1 MMGHWIAEFACLHK
15 AHRSQGRA
23 YLSQPV
29 FHHPPTPLAFY
40 QRDAI
45 SVARDLLGMILVR
58 RDRCG
63 VAAGRIVETEAYL
76 HEGDTASHS
85 HRGRTPRNASMFGP
99 AGRSYVYTI
108 HARFCFNV
116 VTDCRRIASAVLIR
130 ALEPLAGQSLMH
142 RRRKVEQP
150 RLLTRG
156 PARLCEALAIDRR
169 LDGWDL
175 TRGKRVW
182 IAEDHSFERPG
193 DIAVSPRIGVTSAKE
208 LPYRFFLAG
217 NPYVS
222 R

>member
-1 MMGHWIAEFACLHK
+1 MKTFV
-15 AHRSQGRA
+15 HREGRRLPRPA
-23 YLSQPV
+23 VYQPPAPV
-29 FHHPPTPLAFY
+29 AFY
-40 QRDAI
+40 GRDPV

-63 VAAGRIVETEAYL
+63 LAAGRIVETEAYL

-130 ALEPLAGQSLMH
+130 ALEPLAGQQLMH
-142 RRRKVEQP
+142 RRRQVEKP

-156 PARLCEALAIDRR
+156 PARLCEALAINRR

-175 TRGKRVW
+175 TRGKRLW
-182 IAEDHSFERPG
+182 IAEDPHDTGERE
-193 DIAVSPRIGVTSAKE
+193 IRVSARIGVTSAKE
-208 LPYRFFLAG
+208 LPLRFFLAG
-217 NPYVS
+217 NPHVS